1 MAEGI
6 KGLCITRLTRGWNK
20 SLGALTNFVFLS
32 LSLCA
37 VQALVST
44 THTASDWCIPRH
56 TTRVDTALSSF
67 PSLCKRRAVCFRK
80 VKKTSLAFRS
90 SFRLPFLP
98 SPDTRNLAVSSSLS
112 FLFPTPLL
120 LNGPIFQLFFLLLSS
135 FQCHPREKHKNSAH

>member
-1 MAEGI
+1 MAERM
-6 KGLCITRLTRGWNK
+6 KGLCITRLTQ

-98 SPDTRNLAVSSSLS
+98 SPDTRNLAVSSSFVS